1 MTDLAHA
8 LRILSTLACGV
19 VLIAFVMFAA
29 DQRQDPAAQ
38 VAATQAAVAAPE
50 PEHGGVRGVI
60 EDVNDTLVAPFEG
73 VATSEDPWVVAA
85 VPALLALLAYGL
97 LARLLIAYLPARR

>member
-1 MTDLAHA
+1 MTDLAHG

-29 DQRQDPAAQ
+29 DQRQDPAGQ
-38 VAATQAAVAAPE
+38 VAATQGAVAAPE

-73 VATSEDPWVVAA
+73 VAASENQWVTAA
-85 VPALLALLAYGL
+85 IPALLALLTYGL

>member
-29 DQRQDPAAQ
+29 DQRQDPAGQ
-38 VAATQAAVAAPE
+38 VAAMQGAAAAPE
-50 PEHGGVRGVI
+50 PEHGGARGVI
-60 EDVNDTLVAPFEG
+60 EDVNDKLVAPFEG
-73 VATSEDPWVVAA
+73 VATSDDPWIGAA
-85 VPALLALLAYGL
+85 VPALLALVAYGL
-97 LARLLIAYLPARR
+97 LARLLIAYIPARR